1 MIEIENLTRKF
12 GDVTAVDGLTLTIA
26 EGEVF
31 GLLGPNG
38 AGKTTTIRMLAGLIG
53 KTSGDAWVAGCRV
66 GDPATARKLRGLVG
80 LMPEEAGLYP
90 DLSAART
97 LDFYGRLY
105 QVTEGTRAERTERL
119 LTMLDLW
126 DRRDARVR
134 TFSKGMKQRLTIARA
149 LINDPP
155 VLFLDEPTAN
165 LDPEGAKTV
174 RDFLLQLKQE
184 KRTILLNTH
193 QLTEAERVCDRV
205 GIMHTKLVAVG
216 TPDGLRGTAS
226 QHATAIQLAV
236 VTDAVVAAA
245 AGKPR
250 SRADVTVSGNTI
262 TIGVGKPERD
272 NPELV
277 KAIVAA
283 GGEIQFVSGLVPT
296 LEETYLKLL
305 GDEKNETEGRE
316 VTAMN
321 WQNVATIARKDMTIM
336 MTRRSLRIGL
346 AVLPLGLAVLFSQII
361 AHGNIPA
368 DALPQDAER
377 VPLLLHDLHRGAARE
392 HRVLQHGRREGRAQP
407 RAAARHPGDR
417 RRDPARQGPRGP
429 RPAARR
435 DVGGHGHADGPLR
448 RAHPRAPSG
457 TCTSRTGWRPSP
469 CSASRRSWR
478 SWPSGSAC

>member
-1 MIEIENLTRKF
+1 VIEIQHLSRKF
-12 GDVTAVDGLTLTIA
+12 GDFTAVDGLTLTIA

-66 GDPATARKLRGLVG
+66 GDPAAARKLRGLVG
-80 LMPEEAGLYP
+80 LMPEEAGLYQ

-97 LDFYGRLY
+97 LDFYGKLY
-105 QVTEGTRAERTERL
+105 QVPSGMRALRIERL

-126 DRRDARVR
+126 DRRNDRVR

-165 LDPEGAKTV
+165 LDPEGAKVV

-193 QLTEAERVCDRV
+193 QLSEAERVCDRV
-205 GIMHTKLVAVG
+205 GIMQAKLIALG
-216 TPDGLRGTAS
+216 TPDGLRGAAS
-226 QHATAIQLAV
+226 RHATAIQLAV
-236 VTDAVVAAA
+236 VTDAAVEAARRA
-245 AGKPR
+245 SHA
-250 SRADVTVSGNTI
+250 SRADVAVSGNTI
-262 TIGVGKPERD
+262 TVPVSKPERD

-305 GDEKNETEGRE
+305 GDEKHNEK
-316 VTAMN
+316 N
-321 WQNVATIARKDMTIM
+321 AR
-336 MTRRSLRIGL
+336 
-346 AVLPLGLAVLFSQII
+346 
-361 AHGNIPA
+361 
-368 DALPQDAER
+368 
-377 VPLLLHDLHRGAARE
+377 
-392 HRVLQHGRREGRAQP
+392 
-407 RAAARHPGDR
+407 
-417 RRDPARQGPRGP
+417 
-429 RPAARR
+429 
-435 DVGGHGHADGPLR
+435 
-448 RAHPRAPSG
+448 
-457 TCTSRTGWRPSP
+457 
-469 CSASRRSWR
+469 
-478 SWPSGSAC
+478 

>member
-1 MIEIENLTRKF
+1 VIEIENLTRKF

-38 AGKTTTIRMLAGLIG
+38 AGKTTTVRMLAGLIG
-53 KTSGDAWVAGCRV
+53 KTSGDASVAGCRV
-66 GDPATARKLRGLVG
+66 GDPATARQLRGLVG

-105 QVTEGTRAERTERL
+105 QVPSGMRALRTERL

-126 DRRDARVR
+126 DRRNERVR

-174 RDFLLQLKQE
+174 RDFLLELKRE

-193 QLTEAERVCDRV
+193 QLAEAERVCDRV
-205 GIMHTKLVAVG
+205 GIMQTRLIAVG
-216 TPDGLRGTAS
+216 TPDGLRGSGSARS
-226 QHATAIQLAV
+226 TAIQLAV

-245 AGKPR
+245 RNAG
-250 SRADVTVSGNTI
+250 RADVTVTGRTL
-262 TIGVGKPERD
+262 TVPVDKPERD

-277 KAIVAA
+277 RAIVAA
-283 GGEIQFVSGLVPT
+283 GGEIQFVNGSVPT

-305 GDEKNETEGRE
+305 GSEKHEKHEKHE
-316 VTAMN
+316 K
-321 WQNVATIARKDMTIM
+321 VAR
-336 MTRRSLRIGL
+336 
-346 AVLPLGLAVLFSQII
+346 
-361 AHGNIPA
+361 
-368 DALPQDAER
+368 
-377 VPLLLHDLHRGAARE
+377 
-392 HRVLQHGRREGRAQP
+392 
-407 RAAARHPGDR
+407 
-417 RRDPARQGPRGP
+417 
-429 RPAARR
+429 
-435 DVGGHGHADGPLR
+435 
-448 RAHPRAPSG
+448 
-457 TCTSRTGWRPSP
+457 
-469 CSASRRSWR
+469 
-478 SWPSGSAC
+478 

>member
-1 MIEIENLTRKF
+1 VIEIENLSRKF
-12 GDVTAVDGLTLTIA
+12 GDITAVDGLTLTIA

-38 AGKTTTIRMLAGLIG
+38 AGKTTTVRMLAGLIG
-53 KTSGDAWVAGCRV
+53 KTSGEAW
-66 GDPATARKLRGLVG
+66 KLRGLVG

-97 LDFYGRLY
+97 LDFYGKLY
-105 QVTEGTRAERTERL
+105 QVPYGMRALRVERL

-126 DRRDARVR
+126 DRRDDRVR

-174 RDFLLQLKQE
+174 RDFLLELKRE

-205 GIMHTKLVAVG
+205 GIMHTKLIAVG
-216 TPDGLRGTAS
+216 TPDGLRGTIS
-226 QHATAIQLAV
+226 NGTGATRATSIQLAV

-245 AGKPR
+245 G
-250 SRADVTVSGNTI
+250 SIGRAEVTVSGNTI
-262 TIGVGKPERD
+262 TVPVDKPERD

-283 GGEIQFVSGLVPT
+283 GGEVQFVSGTVPS

-305 GDEKNETEGRE
+305 GSEKSEKHDK
-316 VTAMN
+316 
-321 WQNVATIARKDMTIM
+321 VAR
-336 MTRRSLRIGL
+336 
-346 AVLPLGLAVLFSQII
+346 
-361 AHGNIPA
+361 
-368 DALPQDAER
+368 
-377 VPLLLHDLHRGAARE
+377 
-392 HRVLQHGRREGRAQP
+392 
-407 RAAARHPGDR
+407 
-417 RRDPARQGPRGP
+417 
-429 RPAARR
+429 
-435 DVGGHGHADGPLR
+435 
-448 RAHPRAPSG
+448 
-457 TCTSRTGWRPSP
+457 
-469 CSASRRSWR
+469 
-478 SWPSGSAC
+478 

>member
-1 MIEIENLTRKF
+1 MIEIDHLTRTF
-12 GDVTAVDGLTLTIA
+12 GNVKAVDELTLTIA

-53 KTSGDAWVAGCRV
+53 KTSGEALVAGCRV
-66 GDPATARKLRGLVG
+66 GDPATAKKLRGLVG
-80 LMPEEAGLYP
+80 LMPEEAGLYL

-97 LDFYGRLY
+97 LDFYGKLY
-105 QVTEGTRAERTERL
+105 QVPKATRAQRTEQL

-193 QLTEAERVCDRV
+193 QLAEAERVCDRV
-205 GIMHTKLVAVG
+205 GIMHTKLIAVG

-226 QHATAIQLAV
+226 SSTGSTRATAIQLAV
-236 VTDAVVAAA
+236 VTDAVLAAA
-245 AGKPR
+245 RTA
-250 SRADVTVSGNTI
+250 SNADVTVTGNTI
-262 TIGVGKPERD
+262 TVPVDKPERD

-277 KAIVAA
+277 KAIVTA
-283 GGEIQFVSGLVPT
+283 GGEIQYVSGTAPT

-305 GDEKNETEGRE
+305 GREKSQQTG
-316 VTAMN
+316 
-321 WQNVATIARKDMTIM
+321 K
-336 MTRRSLRIGL
+336 
-346 AVLPLGLAVLFSQII
+346 AV
-361 AHGNIPA
+361 
-368 DALPQDAER
+368 R
-377 VPLLLHDLHRGAARE
+377 
-392 HRVLQHGRREGRAQP
+392 
-407 RAAARHPGDR
+407 
-417 RRDPARQGPRGP
+417 
-429 RPAARR
+429 
-435 DVGGHGHADGPLR
+435 
-448 RAHPRAPSG
+448 
-457 TCTSRTGWRPSP
+457 
-469 CSASRRSWR
+469 
-478 SWPSGSAC
+478 

>member
-1 MIEIENLTRKF
+1 MIEIEGLTRRF
-12 GDVTAVDGLTLTIA
+12 GDITAVDGLTLTIA

-53 KTSGDAWVAGCRV
+53 KTSGEAWVAGCRV
-66 GDPATARKLRGLVG
+66 GDPATARKLRGLIG

-105 QVTEGTRAERTERL
+105 QVPSGVRAVRTERL

-193 QLTEAERVCDRV
+193 QLAEAERVCDRV
-205 GIMHTKLVAVG
+205 GIMHRKLVAVG
-216 TPDGLRGTAS
+216 TPDGLRGTTTER
-226 QHATAIQLAV
+226 ATAVQLAV

-245 AGKPR
+245 RGASG
-250 SRADVTVSGNTI
+250 SDVTVNGNTI
-262 TIGVGKPERD
+262 MIPVDKPERD

-283 GGEIQFVSGLVPT
+283 GGEIQFISRIVPS
-296 LEETYLKLL
+296 LEEAYLKLV
-305 GDEKNETEGRE
+305 GSEKDDKNDKD
-316 VTAMN
+316 
-321 WQNVATIARKDMTIM
+321 AR
-336 MTRRSLRIGL
+336 
-346 AVLPLGLAVLFSQII
+346 
-361 AHGNIPA
+361 
-368 DALPQDAER
+368 
-377 VPLLLHDLHRGAARE
+377 
-392 HRVLQHGRREGRAQP
+392 
-407 RAAARHPGDR
+407 
-417 RRDPARQGPRGP
+417 
-429 RPAARR
+429 
-435 DVGGHGHADGPLR
+435 
-448 RAHPRAPSG
+448 
-457 TCTSRTGWRPSP
+457 
-469 CSASRRSWR
+469 
-478 SWPSGSAC
+478 

>member
-12 GDVTAVDGLTLTIA
+12 GDVTAVDRLTLTIA

-53 KTSGDAWVAGCRV
+53 ETSGEARVAGCRV
-66 GDPATARKLRGLVG
+66 GDPAAARRLRGLVG

-105 QVTEGTRAERTERL
+105 QVPSGTRATRTERL

-205 GIMHTKLVAVG
+205 GVMHSKLIAVG
-216 TPDGLRGTAS
+216 TPDGLRGTAA
-226 QHATAIQLAV
+226 QHATAVQLTV
-236 VTDAVVAAA
+236 VTDSVVAAA
-245 AGKPR
+245 RTASGT
-250 SRADVTVSGNTI
+250 DITVSGNTI
-262 TIGVGKPERD
+262 TVPVGKPERD

-283 GGEIQFVSGLVPT
+283 GGEIQFITGIAPT
-296 LEETYLKLL
+296 LEEAYLKLL
-305 GDEKNETEGRE
+305 DDEK
-316 VTAMN
+316 
-321 WQNVATIARKDMTIM
+321 
-336 MTRRSLRIGL
+336 
-346 AVLPLGLAVLFSQII
+346 
-361 AHGNIPA
+361 
-368 DALPQDAER
+368 
-377 VPLLLHDLHRGAARE
+377 HD
-392 HRVLQHGRREGRAQP
+392 QKN
-407 RAAARHPGDR
+407 
-417 RRDPARQGPRGP
+417 ARQ
-429 RPAARR
+429 
-435 DVGGHGHADGPLR
+435 
-448 RAHPRAPSG
+448 
-457 TCTSRTGWRPSP
+457 WR
-469 CSASRRSWR
+469 
-478 SWPSGSAC
+478 

>member
-1 MIEIENLTRKF
+1 VIEIENLTRKF

-53 KTSGDAWVAGCRV
+53 KTGGDAWVAGCRV
-66 GDPATARKLRGLVG
+66 GDPAAARKLRGLVG

-105 QVTEGTRAERTERL
+105 QVPSGMRAVRTEAL

-126 DRRDARVR
+126 DRRDDRVR

-149 LINDPP
+149 LINDPS

-174 RDFLLQLKQE
+174 RDFLLKLKQE

-193 QLTEAERVCDRV
+193 QLAEAERVCDRV
-205 GIMHTKLVAVG
+205 GIMHTRLIAVG
-216 TPDGLRGTAS
+216 TPDGLRGSAS
-226 QHATAIQLAV
+226 TRATAVQLAV

-245 AGKPR
+245 KGVAR
-250 SRADVTVSGNTI
+250 TDVTISGNTI
-262 TIGVGKPERD
+262 TIPVGKPERD

-283 GGEIQFVSGLVPT
+283 GGEIQFVSGMVPS

-305 GDEKNETEGRE
+305 GSEKDEKNDK
-316 VTAMN
+316 
-321 WQNVATIARKDMTIM
+321 VAR
-336 MTRRSLRIGL
+336 
-346 AVLPLGLAVLFSQII
+346 
-361 AHGNIPA
+361 
-368 DALPQDAER
+368 
-377 VPLLLHDLHRGAARE
+377 
-392 HRVLQHGRREGRAQP
+392 
-407 RAAARHPGDR
+407 
-417 RRDPARQGPRGP
+417 
-429 RPAARR
+429 
-435 DVGGHGHADGPLR
+435 
-448 RAHPRAPSG
+448 
-457 TCTSRTGWRPSP
+457 
-469 CSASRRSWR
+469 
-478 SWPSGSAC
+478 

>member
-1 MIEIENLTRKF
+1 MIEIENLTRRF

-53 KTSGDAWVAGCRV
+53 KTSGEARVAGCRV
-66 GDPATARKLRGLVG
+66 GDPAAARKLRGLIG

-105 QVTEGTRAERTERL
+105 QVPSGMRAARTERL

-193 QLTEAERVCDRV
+193 QLAEAERVCDRV
-205 GIMHTKLVAVG
+205 GIMHTRLIAVG
-216 TPDGLRGTAS
+216 TPDGLRGSAS
-226 QHATAIQLAV
+226 AGATAVQLAV

-245 AGKPR
+245 AGVAR
-250 SRADVTVSGNTI
+250 TDVTISGNTI
-262 TIGVGKPERD
+262 TVPVGKPERD

-283 GGEIQFVSGLVPT
+283 GGEIQFVSGMVPS

-305 GDEKNETEGRE
+305 NNEKDEKNDK
-316 VTAMN
+316 
-321 WQNVATIARKDMTIM
+321 VAR
-336 MTRRSLRIGL
+336 
-346 AVLPLGLAVLFSQII
+346 
-361 AHGNIPA
+361 
-368 DALPQDAER
+368 
-377 VPLLLHDLHRGAARE
+377 
-392 HRVLQHGRREGRAQP
+392 
-407 RAAARHPGDR
+407 
-417 RRDPARQGPRGP
+417 
-429 RPAARR
+429 
-435 DVGGHGHADGPLR
+435 
-448 RAHPRAPSG
+448 
-457 TCTSRTGWRPSP
+457 
-469 CSASRRSWR
+469 
-478 SWPSGSAC
+478 

>member
-1 MIEIENLTRKF
+1 MIETRNLIRKF

-53 KTSGDAWVAGCRV
+53 KTSGEARVADCRV

-97 LDFYGRLY
+97 LDFFGRLY
-105 QVTEGTRAERTERL
+105 QVPAGPRAERTERL

-174 RDFLLQLKQE
+174 RDFLLRLKRE

-193 QLTEAERVCDRV
+193 QLAEAERVCDRV
-205 GIMHTKLVAVG
+205 GIMRALLIAVG
-216 TPDGLRGTAS
+216 TPDGLRSTVSSGTGS
-226 QHATAIQLAV
+226 SSTGSSGTGSGPATAIQLTV

-245 AGKPR
+245 RRASG
-250 SRADVTVSGNTI
+250 ADVAVSGNTI
-262 TIGVGKPERD
+262 TIRVGKPERD
-272 NPELV
+272 NPGLV
-277 KAIVAA
+277 KAVVAA
-283 GGEIQFVSGLVPT
+283 GGEIQFVSGTVPT

-305 GDEKNETEGRE
+305 
-316 VTAMN
+316 
-321 WQNVATIARKDMTIM
+321 ARDYEP
-336 MTRRSLRIGL
+336 R
-346 AVLPLGLAVLFSQII
+346 
-361 AHGNIPA
+361 
-368 DALPQDAER
+368 DY
-377 VPLLLHDLHRGAARE
+377 E
-392 HRVLQHGRREGRAQP
+392 HREKSRPTDQP
-407 RAAARHPGDR
+407 A
-417 RRDPARQGPRGP
+417 PARQ
-429 RPAARR
+429 
-435 DVGGHGHADGPLR
+435 
-448 RAHPRAPSG
+448 
-457 TCTSRTGWRPSP
+457 
-469 CSASRRSWR
+469 
-478 SWPSGSAC
+478 

>member
-1 MIEIENLTRKF
+1 MIEIDHLTRKF
-12 GDVTAVDGLTLTIA
+12 GNATAVDALTLTIA

-53 KTSGDAWVAGCRV
+53 KTSGEARVGGCRV
-66 GDPATARKLRGLVG
+66 GDPATARQLRGLVG

-105 QVTEGTRAERTERL
+105 RVPSGLRAVRTERL

-126 DRRDARVR
+126 DRRDDRVR

-174 RDFLLQLKQE
+174 RDFLLQLRGE

-193 QLTEAERVCDRV
+193 QLAEAERVCDRV
-205 GIMHTKLVAVG
+205 GIMHTKLIAVG
-216 TPDGLRGTAS
+216 TPDGLRG
-226 QHATAIQLAV
+226 ATSSNATSVQLAV
-236 VTDAVVAAA
+236 VTDAVVAAVRA
-245 AGKPR
+245 AR
-250 SRADVTVSGNTI
+250 HADVTVSGNTL
-262 TIGVGKPERD
+262 TVPVGKPERD

-283 GGEIQFVSGLVPT
+283 GGDIQFVSGIVPS

-305 GDEKNETEGRE
+305 DGEKHDKND
-316 VTAMN
+316 MN
-321 WQNVATIARKDMTIM
+321 DTHDKVAR
-336 MTRRSLRIGL
+336 
-346 AVLPLGLAVLFSQII
+346 
-361 AHGNIPA
+361 
-368 DALPQDAER
+368 
-377 VPLLLHDLHRGAARE
+377 
-392 HRVLQHGRREGRAQP
+392 
-407 RAAARHPGDR
+407 
-417 RRDPARQGPRGP
+417 
-429 RPAARR
+429 
-435 DVGGHGHADGPLR
+435 
-448 RAHPRAPSG
+448 
-457 TCTSRTGWRPSP
+457 
-469 CSASRRSWR
+469 
-478 SWPSGSAC
+478 

>member
-1 MIEIENLTRKF
+1 MIEIENLSRKF
-12 GDVTAVDGLTLTIA
+12 GDVTAVDGLTLTIG

-66 GDPATARKLRGLVG
+66 GDQDTARKLRGLVG

-105 QVTEGTRAERTERL
+105 QVPSGMRAVRTERL

-126 DRRDARVR
+126 DRRNDRVR

-165 LDPEGAKTV
+165 LDPAGAKVV

-193 QLTEAERVCDRV
+193 QLAEAERVCDRV
-205 GIMHTKLVAVG
+205 GIMHTKLIAVG

-226 QHATAIQLAV
+226 RHATAIQLAV

-245 AGKPR
+245 RNAA
-250 SRADVTVSGNTI
+250 RADVAVSGSTI
-262 TIGVGKPERD
+262 TIPVDKPERD

-277 KAIVAA
+277 KALVAA

-305 GDEKNETEGRE
+305 GDEKNEK
-316 VTAMN
+316 N
-321 WQNVATIARKDMTIM
+321 AR
-336 MTRRSLRIGL
+336 
-346 AVLPLGLAVLFSQII
+346 
-361 AHGNIPA
+361 
-368 DALPQDAER
+368 
-377 VPLLLHDLHRGAARE
+377 
-392 HRVLQHGRREGRAQP
+392 
-407 RAAARHPGDR
+407 
-417 RRDPARQGPRGP
+417 
-429 RPAARR
+429 
-435 DVGGHGHADGPLR
+435 
-448 RAHPRAPSG
+448 
-457 TCTSRTGWRPSP
+457 
-469 CSASRRSWR
+469 
-478 SWPSGSAC
+478 

>member
-1 MIEIENLTRKF
+1 MIEIDHLTRRF
-12 GDVTAVDGLTLTIA
+12 GNATAVDALTLTIA

-53 KTSGDAWVAGCRV
+53 KTSGEARVADCRI

-105 QVTEGTRAERTERL
+105 QVPAGTRAARTERL
-119 LTMLDLW
+119 LTMLGLW
-126 DRRDARVR
+126 DRRDDRVR

-174 RDFLLQLKQE
+174 RDFLLQLRGE

-193 QLTEAERVCDRV
+193 QLAEAERVCDRV
-205 GIMHTKLVAVG
+205 GIMHTRLVAVG
-216 TPDGLRGTAS
+216 TPGGLRGAAS
-226 QHATAIQLAV
+226 ARATSIRLAA

-245 AGKPR
+245 
-250 SRADVTVSGNTI
+250 RAVRRAEVTVSGNTL
-262 TIGVGKPERD
+262 TVPVGQPERD

-277 KAIVAA
+277 RAVVAA
-283 GGEIQFVSGLVPT
+283 GGDIQFVSEAVPS

-305 GDEKNETEGRE
+305 DGERLDGEKSDRNDK
-316 VTAMN
+316 
-321 WQNVATIARKDMTIM
+321 VAR
-336 MTRRSLRIGL
+336 
-346 AVLPLGLAVLFSQII
+346 
-361 AHGNIPA
+361 
-368 DALPQDAER
+368 
-377 VPLLLHDLHRGAARE
+377 
-392 HRVLQHGRREGRAQP
+392 
-407 RAAARHPGDR
+407 
-417 RRDPARQGPRGP
+417 
-429 RPAARR
+429 
-435 DVGGHGHADGPLR
+435 
-448 RAHPRAPSG
+448 
-457 TCTSRTGWRPSP
+457 
-469 CSASRRSWR
+469 
-478 SWPSGSAC
+478 

>member
-1 MIEIENLTRKF
+1 VIEIENLSRKF
-12 GDVTAVDGLTLTIA
+12 GDVTAVDGLTLTIG

-66 GDPATARKLRGLVG
+66 GDPGTARKLRGLIG

-97 LDFYGRLY
+97 LDFYGKLY
-105 QVTEGTRAERTERL
+105 QVPSGMRALRIERL

-126 DRRDARVR
+126 DRRNDRVR

-165 LDPEGAKTV
+165 LDPAGAKVV

-193 QLTEAERVCDRV
+193 QLAEAERVCDRV

-226 QHATAIQLAV
+226 RHATAIQLAV

-245 AGKPR
+245 RNLTSA
-250 SRADVTVSGNTI
+250 SRADVAVSGSTI
-262 TIGVGKPERD
+262 TVPVDKPERD

-277 KAIVAA
+277 RAIVAA

-305 GDEKNETEGRE
+305 GDEKNEKNEK
-316 VTAMN
+316 N
-321 WQNVATIARKDMTIM
+321 AR
-336 MTRRSLRIGL
+336 
-346 AVLPLGLAVLFSQII
+346 
-361 AHGNIPA
+361 
-368 DALPQDAER
+368 
-377 VPLLLHDLHRGAARE
+377 
-392 HRVLQHGRREGRAQP
+392 
-407 RAAARHPGDR
+407 
-417 RRDPARQGPRGP
+417 
-429 RPAARR
+429 
-435 DVGGHGHADGPLR
+435 
-448 RAHPRAPSG
+448 
-457 TCTSRTGWRPSP
+457 
-469 CSASRRSWR
+469 
-478 SWPSGSAC
+478 

>member
-1 MIEIENLTRKF
+1 MIETENLSRKF

-53 KTSGDAWVAGCRV
+53 KTSGQAWVAGCRV
-66 GDPATARKLRGLVG
+66 GDPAAARKLRGLVG

-97 LDFYGRLY
+97 LDFYGKLY
-105 QVTEGTRAERTERL
+105 QVPYGMRAERTERL

-174 RDFLLQLKQE
+174 RDFLLELKQE

-205 GIMHTKLVAVG
+205 GIMATKLVAVG

-226 QHATAIQLAV
+226 SRATAIQLAV

-245 AGKPR
+245 R
-250 SRADVTVSGNTI
+250 STSRADVTVTGNTI
-262 TIGVGKPERD
+262 TVPVDKPERD

-277 KAIVAA
+277 KSVVAA
-283 GGEIQFVSGLVPT
+283 GGEIQFVSGSVPS

-305 GDEKNETEGRE
+305 ASEKNDK
-316 VTAMN
+316 N
-321 WQNVATIARKDMTIM
+321 HK
-336 MTRRSLRIGL
+336 
-346 AVLPLGLAVLFSQII
+346 AV
-361 AHGNIPA
+361 
-368 DALPQDAER
+368 R
-377 VPLLLHDLHRGAARE
+377 
-392 HRVLQHGRREGRAQP
+392 
-407 RAAARHPGDR
+407 
-417 RRDPARQGPRGP
+417 
-429 RPAARR
+429 
-435 DVGGHGHADGPLR
+435 
-448 RAHPRAPSG
+448 
-457 TCTSRTGWRPSP
+457 
-469 CSASRRSWR
+469 
-478 SWPSGSAC
+478 

>member
-1 MIEIENLTRKF
+1 VGVIEIENLSRKF

-53 KTSGDAWVAGCRV
+53 KTSGNARVAGCRV
-66 GDPATARKLRGLVG
+66 GDPDTARKLRSLVG
-80 LMPEEAGLYP
+80 LMPEEAGLSP

-105 QVTEGTRAERTERL
+105 GVSHGMRALRTERL

-126 DRRDARVR
+126 DRRNDRVR

-174 RDFLLQLKQE
+174 RDFLLELKAD

-193 QLTEAERVCDRV
+193 QLAEAERVCDRV
-205 GIMHTKLVAVG
+205 GIMHTRLIAVG
-216 TPDGLRGTAS
+216 TPDGLRGAMS

-245 AGKPR
+245 R
-250 SRADVTVSGNTI
+250 NTSSADVTVAGNTI
-262 TIGVGKPERD
+262 TVPVDKPERD

-283 GGEIQFVSGLVPT
+283 GGEIQFISGTAPS
-296 LEETYLKLL
+296 LEETYLRLL
-305 GDEKNETEGRE
+305 GSEKNDK
-316 VTAMN
+316 
-321 WQNVATIARKDMTIM
+321 VAR
-336 MTRRSLRIGL
+336 
-346 AVLPLGLAVLFSQII
+346 
-361 AHGNIPA
+361 
-368 DALPQDAER
+368 
-377 VPLLLHDLHRGAARE
+377 
-392 HRVLQHGRREGRAQP
+392 
-407 RAAARHPGDR
+407 
-417 RRDPARQGPRGP
+417 
-429 RPAARR
+429 
-435 DVGGHGHADGPLR
+435 
-448 RAHPRAPSG
+448 
-457 TCTSRTGWRPSP
+457 
-469 CSASRRSWR
+469 
-478 SWPSGSAC
+478 

>member
-1 MIEIENLTRKF
+1 MIEIEKLTRKF

-53 KTSGDAWVAGCRV
+53 KTSGEAWVAGCRV
-66 GDPATARKLRGLVG
+66 GDPAAARKLRGLVG

-97 LDFYGRLY
+97 LDFFGRLY
-105 QVTEGTRAERTERL
+105 QVPAAIRAERTERL

-174 RDFLLQLKQE
+174 RDFLLRLKQE

-193 QLTEAERVCDRV
+193 QLAEAERVCDRV
-205 GIMHTKLVAVG
+205 GIMHGKLVAIG
-216 TPDGLRGTAS
+216 TPDGLRAAVPGGTGPAR
-226 QHATAIQLAV
+226 ATAIQLTV
-236 VTDAVVAAA
+236 VTDAVVEAVRQASRA
-245 AGKPR
+245 
-250 SRADVTVSGNTI
+250 SRADVAVSGNTI
-262 TIGVGKPERD
+262 TIGVSKPERD
-272 NPELV
+272 NPGLV

-283 GGEIQFVSGLVPT
+283 GGEIQFVSGIVPT

-305 GDEKNETEGRE
+305 SDEKRGMHEKN
-316 VTAMN
+316 
-321 WQNVATIARKDMTIM
+321 AR
-336 MTRRSLRIGL
+336 
-346 AVLPLGLAVLFSQII
+346 
-361 AHGNIPA
+361 
-368 DALPQDAER
+368 
-377 VPLLLHDLHRGAARE
+377 
-392 HRVLQHGRREGRAQP
+392 
-407 RAAARHPGDR
+407 
-417 RRDPARQGPRGP
+417 
-429 RPAARR
+429 
-435 DVGGHGHADGPLR
+435 
-448 RAHPRAPSG
+448 
-457 TCTSRTGWRPSP
+457 
-469 CSASRRSWR
+469 
-478 SWPSGSAC
+478 

>member
-53 KTSGDAWVAGCRV
+53 KTSGDASVAGCRV

-105 QVTEGTRAERTERL
+105 QVPDGMRAQRTERL

-126 DRRDARVR
+126 DRRNERVR

-174 RDFLLQLKQE
+174 RDFLLELKRE

-193 QLTEAERVCDRV
+193 QLAEAERVCDRV
-205 GIMHTKLVAVG
+205 GIMQTRLIAVG
-216 TPDGLRGTAS
+216 TPDGLRGSGSART
-226 QHATAIQLAV
+226 TAIQLAV

-245 AGKPR
+245 RNAG
-250 SRADVTVSGNTI
+250 RADVTVTGSTI
-262 TIGVGKPERD
+262 TIPVDKPERD

-283 GGEIQFVSGLVPT
+283 GGEIQFVNGSVPT

-305 GDEKNETEGRE
+305 GSEKHDKHEKNDK
-316 VTAMN
+316 
-321 WQNVATIARKDMTIM
+321 VAR
-336 MTRRSLRIGL
+336 
-346 AVLPLGLAVLFSQII
+346 
-361 AHGNIPA
+361 
-368 DALPQDAER
+368 
-377 VPLLLHDLHRGAARE
+377 
-392 HRVLQHGRREGRAQP
+392 
-407 RAAARHPGDR
+407 
-417 RRDPARQGPRGP
+417 
-429 RPAARR
+429 
-435 DVGGHGHADGPLR
+435 
-448 RAHPRAPSG
+448 
-457 TCTSRTGWRPSP
+457 
-469 CSASRRSWR
+469 
-478 SWPSGSAC
+478 